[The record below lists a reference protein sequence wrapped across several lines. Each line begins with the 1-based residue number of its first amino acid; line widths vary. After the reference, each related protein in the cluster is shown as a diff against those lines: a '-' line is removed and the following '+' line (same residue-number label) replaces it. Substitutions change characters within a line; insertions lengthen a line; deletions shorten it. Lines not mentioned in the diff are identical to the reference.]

1 MSQGWDCD
9 AYKFVIATR
18 ALDFLMKLIVFLL
31 KEPVKIEKNM
41 CDKLSQKVN

>member
-9 AYKFVIATR
+9 AYKFVIGIR
-18 ALDFLMKLIVFLL
+18 ALDFLMKLIVFL
-31 KEPVKIEKNM
+31 KEHVKIEKNM